1 MFTDRDA
8 VEQRRHPVMVVVLAL
23 LFSLVAVSCGDD
35 SGALTTAAPSSTTT
49 TTATTSTT
57 TTTTTATTTTTTIPA
72 VNTRY
77 SSVFDLRERVES
89 IGYMCTSWDV
99 LSSPTNA
106 LERAQCADVVLSI
119 HTNASEAQMSVDN
132 VAELM
137 TSIGVMSV
145 HLIGPNW
152 SVNCSDDEDL
162 CDEFQT
168 VLGGEKQVADEP
180 PADETTSTTEA
191 SGIDVVERA
200 RAQSI
205 VLTTIEDAGG
215 EVIEAMMD
223 ILEPDQM
230 AALQAMDLDEL
241 ETYTTAFAAMFHL
254 DGKDSVPDYASDGGA
269 IRALLGAIEACAGMG
284 DGAPM
289 AETIRRIFA
298 VYGVSDD
305 GFGEAEVILGAGVI
319 ASAALTVCPAVSPGK
334 DELTQ
339 LLSDGFAEI
348 RASN

>member
-1 MFTDRDA
+1 MSADRGA
-8 VEQRRHPVMVVVLAL
+8 VEQRRHPVKIAVLAL
-23 LFSLVAVSCGDD
+23 IFSLVAVSCGDD

-49 TTATTSTT
+49 TTTTTTTTSTT
-57 TTTTTATTTTTTIPA
+57 TTTTTTIPG

-77 SSVFDLRERVES
+77 SSVFDLRERIES
-89 IGYMCTSWDV
+89 IGYMCTSWEV
-99 LSSPTNA
+99 ISSPTNA

-137 TSIGVMSV
+137 TSIEVMSV

-162 CDEFQT
+162 CDQLQT

-191 SGIDVVERA
+191 SGVDVVERA

-205 VLTTIEDAGG
+205 LLTTIDDAGG

-223 ILEPDQM
+223 ILGPDQL
-230 AALQAMDLDEL
+230 AALDVMDLDEL
-241 ETYTTAFAAMFHL
+241 ETYATAFAAVFHP
-254 DGKDSVPDYASDGGA
+254 DGEDVVPDYASDGGA
-269 IRALLGAIEACAGMG
+269 VRALLAAIEACAGMG

-289 AETIRRIFA
+289 AETLRRIFA
-298 VYGVSDD
+298 VYDAPEVGIK
-305 GFGEAEVILGAGVI
+305 EAEIRLGAGVVN
-319 ASAALTVCPAVSPGK
+319 AALTTLCPSVSPGP
-334 DELTQ
+334 DELLQ
-339 LLSDGFAEI
+339 MFSDAFDEMLD
-348 RASN
+348 SD